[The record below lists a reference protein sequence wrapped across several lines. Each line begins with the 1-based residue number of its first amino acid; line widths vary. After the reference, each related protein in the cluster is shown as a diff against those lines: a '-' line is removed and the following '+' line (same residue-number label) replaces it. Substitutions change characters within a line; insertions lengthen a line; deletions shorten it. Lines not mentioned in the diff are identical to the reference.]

1 MGVNFLDYQ
10 KNLCSYLHKV
20 SGNNDK
26 TENKN
31 TEKTLEMNK
40 IKSKVPFRKCFH
52 KENSKN
58 YSLTFTSPVTD
69 APSLSSV
76 AES

>member
-1 MGVNFLDYQ
+1 
-10 KNLCSYLHKV
+10 
-20 SGNNDK
+20 
-26 TENKN
+26 
-31 TEKTLEMNK
+31 MNK
-40 IKSKVPFRKCFH
+40 IKSKVPFSKVFFT
-52 KENSKN
+52 KKTVKN